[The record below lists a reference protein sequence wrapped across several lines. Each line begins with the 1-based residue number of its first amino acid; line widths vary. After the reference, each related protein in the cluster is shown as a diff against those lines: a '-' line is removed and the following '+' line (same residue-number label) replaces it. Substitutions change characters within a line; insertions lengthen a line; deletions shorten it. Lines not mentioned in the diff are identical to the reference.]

1 MSCVGEQPIG
11 VVPGA
16 DRVKTVM
23 LLSSPRMH
31 DGVRVVGPPEE
42 VDEIHRGLPLF
53 NHTQDASNG
62 GDPVGIGQCGDGCAI
77 DVE

>member
-1 MSCVGEQPIG
+1 
-11 VVPGA
+11 
-16 DRVKTVM
+16 
-23 LLSSPRMH
+23 MH